1 MEWCNLI
8 RTCTTSHFK
17 QEGPG
22 DRSFCIGDAINQ
34 NIHRKPVSVSKC
46 FCCNSPYVPVAS
58 TKPSRVKQEK
68 KTGKS
73 CVLLS
78 LQSTSKRARARKK
91 QTNKNNNKVLS
102 QAVAKVQLEQCC
114 CLCVCFVFFSSPPPS
129 VLFLQI
135 AFKAEEKLIWK
146 HFQQSAPRALH
157 SGMPSNTA
165 LHRAAINTHHRP
177 QPGEFMNPGLSC
189 CRPLVF
195 SPSPSRKTFTHNIF
209 V

>member
-22 DRSFCIGDAINQ
+22 DRSFCIGDSINQ

-46 FCCNSPYVPVAS
+46 FCCNSSYVPVAS
-58 TKPSRVKQEK
+58 TKPSRAKQER

-73 CVLLS
+73 RVLLS
-78 LQSTSKRARARKK
+78 LQSTSKRARARK
-91 QTNKNNNKVLS
+91 NKNNKVLS
-102 QAVAKVQLEQCC
+102 EAVARVQLEQCC
-114 CLCVCFVFFSSPPPS
+114 CLCVLFFFSSPPPL

-135 AFKAEEKLIWK
+135 AFTAQEKLIWK

-177 QPGEFMNPGLSC
+177 QPGEFMNLGLSC